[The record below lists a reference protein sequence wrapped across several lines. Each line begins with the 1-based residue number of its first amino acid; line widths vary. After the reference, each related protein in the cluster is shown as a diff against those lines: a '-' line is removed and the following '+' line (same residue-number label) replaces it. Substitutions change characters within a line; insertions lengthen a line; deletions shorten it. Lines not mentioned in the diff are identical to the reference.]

1 MIEIAE
7 RDRLRPNIRY
17 QTRDVLSL
25 TPEHDGRRRIL
36 EWRAIRHE
44 GHRGCMELTTIATS
58 VCIVGAGPAGAM
70 LGLLLARAGISVVLL
85 EKHADF
91 LRDFRGDTVHPYTL
105 DILDQVGLC
114 ERFHE
119 LPYRKVQTFG
129 FVQDGIRVE
138 VADFRKIKARF
149 PYVAFLPQ
157 WDFLNL
163 ITDEAARYPDF
174 RLLMRAEATE
184 LIQENGRTVGV
195 RVRTADGLQTV
206 RAALVV
212 AADGRNSVLR
222 QAAGMQPR
230 DLGIPMDVMMFRI
243 SRRDTDPDEGL
254 STRIS
259 NGRIFNV
266 IDRNTYWQ
274 MSYETEKGGYD
285 RLKAEGVGPLRDD
298 LGAIVPFLADRTD
311 EITGLD
317 DVHMLEVRVDRLRR
331 WYAPGLLLIGD
342 AAHAMSPVGGFGVA
356 LAVQDAVA
364 AANRLYAPLLEWQR
378 VGRPVDSWRLA
389 AVQRRRWLAT
399 VLAQEVQRFIQRVT
413 VRRVLRGDQMTGPH
427 PEKVFRRV
435 PILQKLFSR
444 WIGVGLCPEHVRI
457 PLAANSRTGD

>member
-1 MIEIAE
+1 
-7 RDRLRPNIRY
+7 
-17 QTRDVLSL
+17 
-25 TPEHDGRRRIL
+25 
-36 EWRAIRHE
+36 
-44 GHRGCMELTTIATS
+44 MESTTMATS
-58 VCIVGAGPAGAM
+58 VCIVGAGPAGAT

-85 EKHADF
+85 EKHDDF
-91 LRDFRGDTVHPYTL
+91 LRDFRGDTVHPHTL
-105 DILDQVGLC
+105 DILDEVGLC
-114 ERFHE
+114 EKFHK
-119 LPYRKVQTFG
+119 LPHRKVYTFG

-138 VADFRKIKARF
+138 VADFRKIKVRF
-149 PYVAFLPQ
+149 PYVALLPQ

-163 ITDEAARYPDF
+163 ITAEAARYPDF
-174 RLLMRAEATE
+174 RLLMRTEAAE
-184 LIQENGRTVGV
+184 LIQENSRTVGV

-206 RAALVV
+206 RAALVI

-222 QAAGMQPR
+222 EAAGMRPR

-254 STRIS
+254 STRIG

-285 RLKAEGVGPLRDD
+285 RLKAEGVGSLRED

-317 DVHMLEVRVDRLRR
+317 DVHLLEVRVDRLRR

-364 AANRLYAPLLEWQR
+364 AANRLYAPLLEWQHT
-378 VGRPVDSWRLA
+378 GRPVNSRKLA

-399 VLAQEVQRFIQRVT
+399 VLAQDVQRLVQRVT
-413 VRRVLRGDQMTGPH
+413 IRRVIRGNQMIGPH
-427 PEKVFRRV
+427 PEKMFRRA
-435 PILQKLFSR
+435 PIVQKLFSR
-444 WIGVGLCPEHVRI
+444 WIGVGLRPEHVRI
-457 PLAANSRTGD
+457 PLTANPRAGD

>member
-1 MIEIAE
+1 
-7 RDRLRPNIRY
+7 
-17 QTRDVLSL
+17 
-25 TPEHDGRRRIL
+25 
-36 EWRAIRHE
+36 
-44 GHRGCMELTTIATS
+44 MESATITTS

-85 EKHADF
+85 EKHNDF
-91 LRDFRGDTVHPYTL
+91 LRDFRGDTVHPCTL
-105 DILDQVGLC
+105 DILDEVGLS

-119 LPYRKVQTFG
+119 LPHRKVQTMG
-129 FVQDGIRVE
+129 FVQGGIRAE
-138 VADFRKIKARF
+138 VVDFRKIKVRF

-163 ITDEAARYPDF
+163 ITAEAACCPDF

-184 LIQENGRTVGV
+184 LIQEKGRTVGV
-195 RVRTADGLQTV
+195 QVRTADGLRTV

-222 QAAGMQPR
+222 RAAGMQLR
-230 DLGIPMDVMMFRI
+230 DLGIPMDVMWFRI

-254 STRIS
+254 SIRVG
-259 NGRIFNV
+259 NGRIFTV

-285 RLKAEGVGPLRDD
+285 RLQAAGVGPLRDD
-298 LGAIVPFLADRTD
+298 VGAIVPFLADRAD

-317 DVHMLEVRVDRLRR
+317 DVHRLEVRVDRLRR
-331 WYAPGLLLIGD
+331 WYAPGLLFIGD
-342 AAHAMSPVGGFGVA
+342 AAHAMSPAGGFGVA

-378 VGRPVDSWRLA
+378 VGRPVDNRELA
-389 AVQRRRWLAT
+389 TVQRRRWLAT
-399 VLAQEVQRFIQRVT
+399 VLAQEFQRFLQRVA
-413 VRRVLRGDQMTGPH
+413 VRRPLRGEQIVGPH
-427 PEKVFRRV
+427 PEKVFRRI
-435 PILQKLFSR
+435 PILQKFFSR
-444 WIGVGLCPEHVRI
+444 LIGVGFRPEHVRI
-457 PLAANSRTGD
+457 PLTANPRAGD

>member
-1 MIEIAE
+1 
-7 RDRLRPNIRY
+7 
-17 QTRDVLSL
+17 
-25 TPEHDGRRRIL
+25 
-36 EWRAIRHE
+36 
-44 GHRGCMELTTIATS
+44 MESATIATS
-58 VCIVGAGPAGAM
+58 VCIVGAGPAGAT
-70 LGLLLARAGISVVLL
+70 LGLLLTRAGISVVLL
-85 EKHADF
+85 EKHDNF

-105 DILDQVGLC
+105 DILDQIGLC
-114 ERFHE
+114 KRFHE
-119 LPYRKVQTFG
+119 LPHRKVQTFG
-129 FVQDGIRVE
+129 FVQEGVRIE
-138 VADFRKIKARF
+138 IADFRKIKVRF
-149 PYVAFLPQ
+149 PYVAFVPQ

-163 ITDEAARYPDF
+163 ITTEAERYPGF

-195 RVRTADGLQTV
+195 RVHTADGLRTV

-254 STRIS
+254 STRIG

-274 MSYETEKGGYD
+274 ISYETEQGGYD
-285 RLKAEGVGPLRDD
+285 RLKEQGIGSLRDD
-298 LGAIVPFLADRTD
+298 LSAIVPFLADRTD
-311 EITGLD
+311 EITSLD
-317 DVHMLEVRVDRLRR
+317 DVHRLEVRVDRLRR
-331 WYAPGLLLIGD
+331 WHAPGLLFIGD

-364 AANRLYAPLLEWQR
+364 AANRLYAPLLQWQR
-378 VGRPVDSWRLA
+378 VGRLVDSRELA

-399 VLAQEVQRFIQRVT
+399 VLAQEVQRLVQRVT
-413 VRRVLRGDQMTGPH
+413 VRRLLRGDRTTGPH

-444 WIGVGLCPEHVRI
+444 WIGVGLRPEHLRI
-457 PLAANSRTGD
+457 PLTANPRVGD

>member
-1 MIEIAE
+1 
-7 RDRLRPNIRY
+7 
-17 QTRDVLSL
+17 
-25 TPEHDGRRRIL
+25 
-36 EWRAIRHE
+36 
-44 GHRGCMELTTIATS
+44 MESATVATS

-85 EKHADF
+85 EKHDDF
-91 LRDFRGDTVHPYTL
+91 LRDFRGDAVHPYTL
-105 DILDQVGLC
+105 GILDEIALF
-114 ERFHE
+114 EKFNE
-119 LPYRKVQTFG
+119 LSHRKVQTIG
-129 FVQDGIRVE
+129 FTQEGVRINFV
-138 VADFRKIKARF
+138 DFRKSRIRF
-149 PYVAFLPQ
+149 PYIAFVPQ

-163 ITDEAARYPDF
+163 IAAEAARYPGF
-174 RLLMRAEATE
+174 RLLMRSEATE

-195 RVRTADGLQTV
+195 RARTADGLRTV

-212 AADGRNSVLR
+212 ATDGRNSVLR

-230 DLGIPMDVMMFRI
+230 NLGIPMDVMMFRI

-254 STRIS
+254 SIRIG
-259 NGRIFNV
+259 NGRIFGV
-266 IDRNTYWQ
+266 IDRDTYWQ

-317 DVHMLEVRVDRLRR
+317 DVHLLEVRVDRLRR
-331 WYAPGLLLIGD
+331 WHAPGLLFIGD
-342 AAHAMSPVGGFGVA
+342 AAHAMSPVGGYGVA

-378 VGRPVDSWRLA
+378 VGRPVDIRELA

-399 VLAQEVQRFIQRVT
+399 VLAQEVQRLVQRVG
-413 VRRVLRGDQMTGPH
+413 VRRALRGDQVFGSF
-427 PEKVFRRV
+427 PEKVFV
-435 PILQKLFSR
+435 PIFQKFVSR
-444 WIGVGLCPEHVRI
+444 LMGVGLRAEHVRI
-457 PLAANSRTGD
+457 PPGTSVANPQAGR

>member
-1 MIEIAE
+1 MVKRMCGMGAPAE
-7 RDRLRPNIRY
+7 F
-17 QTRDVLSL
+17 VESG
-25 TPEHDGRRRIL
+25 E
-36 EWRAIRHE
+36 
-44 GHRGCMELTTIATS
+44 IATS
-58 VCIVGAGPAGAM
+58 ACIVGAGPAGAT

-85 EKHADF
+85 EKHNDF

-105 DILDQVGLC
+105 GVLDQVGLC

-119 LPYRKVQTFG
+119 LPHRKVQTFG

-138 VADFRKIKARF
+138 VADFRKIKAQF
-149 PYVAFLPQ
+149 PYVVFLPQ

-163 ITDEAARYPDF
+163 ITAEAVRYPDF

-195 RVRTADGLQTV
+195 RVRTAEGTRVV
-206 RAALVV
+206 RSALVV
-212 AADGRNSVLR
+212 AADGRNSTLR

-230 DLGIPMDVMMFRI
+230 GLGMPMDVMMFRI

-254 STRIS
+254 STRIG
-259 NGRIFNV
+259 NGRVFNV
-266 IDRNTYWQ
+266 IDRGTYWQ
-274 MSYETEKGGYD
+274 MAYETEKGGYD
-285 RLKAEGVGPLRDD
+285 RLKAEGVGLLRDD
-298 LGAIVPFLADRTD
+298 LRAIVPFLADRTH

-317 DVHMLEVRVDRLRR
+317 DVHLLQVRVDRLRR

-364 AANRLYAPLLEWQR
+364 AANLLYAPLLEWQR
-378 VGRPVDSWRLA
+378 VGRPVDTRELA

-399 VLAQEVQRFIQRVT
+399 VLAQEVQRFVQRVT
-413 VRRVLRGDQMTGPH
+413 IRGVLRGDPMAGPH
-427 PEKVFRRV
+427 PGKVFKRI
-435 PILQKLFSR
+435 PIFQKLFSR
-444 WIGVGLCPEHVRI
+444 WIGVGLRPEYVRI
-457 PLAANSRTGD
+457 PLTASPRAGD

>member
-1 MIEIAE
+1 LDSESSQLHGAQKKNTSMESA
-7 RDRLRPNIRY
+7 PIR
-17 QTRDVLSL
+17 
-25 TPEHDGRRRIL
+25 
-36 EWRAIRHE
+36 
-44 GHRGCMELTTIATS
+44 TS
-58 VCIVGAGPAGAM
+58 VCIVGAGPAGAT
-70 LGLLLARAGISVVLL
+70 LGLLLARAGISVILL
-85 EKHADF
+85 EKHEDF

-105 DILDQVGLC
+105 EILDQVGLC
-114 ERFHE
+114 QRFHE
-119 LPYRKVQTFG
+119 LPHRKVQTFS

-138 VADFRKIKARF
+138 VADFRKIKVRF

-163 ITDEAARYPDF
+163 ITTEAARYPDF

-195 RVRTADGLQTV
+195 HVRTADGPQRV

-212 AADGRNSVLR
+212 ASDGRNSVLR
-222 QAAGMQPR
+222 QAAGMYPR

-254 STRIS
+254 STRIG
-259 NGRIFNV
+259 NGRIFNI

-298 LGAIVPFLADRTD
+298 LGAVVPFLADRTE
-311 EITGLD
+311 EITSLD
-317 DVHMLEVRVDRLRR
+317 DVHLLEVRVDRLRR
-331 WYAPGLLLIGD
+331 WHAPGLLLIGD
-342 AAHAMSPVGGFGVA
+342 AAHAMSPIGGFGVA

-364 AANRLYAPLLEWQR
+364 AANRLYTPLLEWQR
-378 VGRPVDSWRLA
+378 VGRPVNSWELA

-399 VLAQEVQRFIQRVT
+399 VLAQEVQRIVQRVT
-413 VRRVLRGDQMTGPH
+413 IRRVLRGGQMTGPH
-427 PEKVFRRV
+427 PEKVFQRI
-435 PILQKLFSR
+435 PILHKFFSR
-444 WIGVGLCPEHVRI
+444 WIGVGLRPERVRI
-457 PLAANSRTGD
+457 PLTANPQAGD

>member
-1 MIEIAE
+1 
-7 RDRLRPNIRY
+7 
-17 QTRDVLSL
+17 
-25 TPEHDGRRRIL
+25 
-36 EWRAIRHE
+36 
-44 GHRGCMELTTIATS
+44 MESATIATS
-58 VCIVGAGPAGAM
+58 VCIVGAGPAGAT
-70 LGLLLARAGISVVLL
+70 LGLLLTRAGISVVLL
-85 EKHADF
+85 EKHDNF

-105 DILDQVGLC
+105 DILDQIGLC
-114 ERFHE
+114 EGFHK
-119 LPYRKVQTFG
+119 LPHRKVQTFG
-129 FVQDGIRVE
+129 FVQEGIRIE
-138 VADFRKIKARF
+138 IADFRKIKARF
-149 PYVAFLPQ
+149 PYVAFVPQ

-163 ITDEAARYPDF
+163 ITTEAARYPGF

-195 RVRTADGLQTV
+195 RVHTTDGLRTV

-222 QAAGMQPR
+222 QAAGMQPH

-254 STRIS
+254 STRIG

-274 MSYETEKGGYD
+274 ISYETERGGYD
-285 RLKAEGVGPLRDD
+285 RLKEQEIGSLRDD
-298 LGAIVPFLADRTD
+298 LSAIVPFLADRTD
-311 EITGLD
+311 EITSLD
-317 DVHMLEVRVDRLRR
+317 DVHRLEVRVDRLRR
-331 WYAPGLLLIGD
+331 WHAPGLLFIGD

-364 AANRLYAPLLEWQR
+364 AANRLYAPLLQWQR
-378 VGRPVDSWRLA
+378 VGRLVDSRELA

-399 VLAQEVQRFIQRVT
+399 VLAQEVQCLVQRVT
-413 VRRVLRGDQMTGPH
+413 VRHILRGDRTTGPH

-444 WIGVGLCPEHVRI
+444 WIGVGLRPEHLRI
-457 PLAANSRTGD
+457 PLTANPRVGD

>member
-1 MIEIAE
+1 MESAT
-7 RDRLRPNIRY
+7 IR
-17 QTRDVLSL
+17 
-25 TPEHDGRRRIL
+25 
-36 EWRAIRHE
+36 
-44 GHRGCMELTTIATS
+44 TS
-58 VCIVGAGPAGAM
+58 VCIVGAGPAGTT
-70 LGLLLARAGISVVLL
+70 LGLLLARAGIGVVLL
-85 EKHADF
+85 EKHKDF

-105 DILDQVGLC
+105 EILDQVGLC
-114 ERFHE
+114 QKFHE
-119 LPYRKVQTFG
+119 LPHRKVHTFG
-129 FVQDGIRVE
+129 FVQDGVRVE
-138 VADFRKIKARF
+138 VADFRKIKVRF

-163 ITDEAARYPDF
+163 MTAEAARYPDF
-174 RLLMRAEATE
+174 HLLMRAEATE

-195 RVRTADGLQTV
+195 HVRTADGQHRV

-222 QAAGMQPR
+222 ESAGMHPR

-254 STRIS
+254 STRIG
-259 NGRIFNV
+259 NGRIFNI

-285 RLKAEGVGPLRDD
+285 RLKAEGVRPLRDD
-298 LGAIVPFLADRTD
+298 LGAVVPFLADRTD
-311 EITGLD
+311 EITSLD
-317 DVHMLEVRVDRLRR
+317 DVHLLEVRVDRLRR
-331 WYAPGLLLIGD
+331 WHAPGLLLIGD
-342 AAHAMSPVGGFGVA
+342 AAHAMSPIGGFGVA

-364 AANRLYAPLLEWQR
+364 AANRLYTPLLEWQR
-378 VGRPVDSWRLA
+378 AGRPVASRELA

-399 VLAQEVQRFIQRVT
+399 VLAQEVQRLVQRVT

-435 PILQKLFSR
+435 PILHKLFSR
-444 WIGVGLCPEHVRI
+444 WIGVGLRPERVRI
-457 PLAANSRTGD
+457 PLTANPQASD